1 MGDRRLLTTTKWKM
15 AGKKCFMNSDS
26 FDFGGEVVL
35 EAITLLMGVGQ
46 YFVGLT

>member
-1 MGDRRLLTTTKWKM
+1 MGETRLLTTTKWKM
-15 AGKKCFMNSDS
+15 AGKKCFMNNDG

-46 YFVGLT
+46 YFAAGT